1 MQQQVV
7 CFIWNILINN
17 YIIMIEVNTT
27 VIRNFIAMKE
37 NEKINQHTT
46 QENKKYIRM
55 ISWQEMLFRETF

>member
-1 MQQQVV
+1 
-7 CFIWNILINN
+7 
-17 YIIMIEVNTT
+17 MIEVNTT

>member
-7 CFIWNILINN
+7 CFIWNILINS
-17 YIIMIEVNTT
+17 YIFMIEVNTS

>member
-1 MQQQVV
+1 MQHQVV